1 MNQNAKRP
9 RTVKIPN
16 LVIWEDGDLT
26 QVNPNQ
32 LIYPVLAESEN
43 FVKFKDNNRCL
54 TLYTGDWCGLKRG
67 QK

>member
-9 RTVKIPN
+9 RTVKIPT

-32 LIYPVLAESEN
+32 LIYPVLAKSRTSSSSKITT
-43 FVKFKDNNRCL
+43 VASRC
-54 TLYTGDWCGLKRG
+54 TRVIGAD
-67 QK
+67 